1 MRAKQQTIE
10 SENDIFQAKL
20 SDITPEERVA
30 VETLARLNV
39 ARELVGLAPKGS
51 AAEPKSHKLKPRRQ
65 LRQRRSR
72 RKPAP
77 VSASGRSSK
86 AAHESRCGVCRHP
99 ERAAIEEA
107 FVHWQN
113 PRDIQD
119 EYRISE
125 RAIYRHAHAL
135 GLFSI
140 RSHNLRFALGN
151 IIERTSRMYTTP
163 ECIMRAIQVFA
174 KIDDHGRWIEP
185 PRRLIISREP
195 ASVVAEV
202 ADATGVADL
211 SAASRVQ
218 RIPVLQPPGELQAAE
233 TIAPA
238 NLNAANS
245 NSASLEIG
253 SIVPEPTGPDAA
265 SDSPESARPVWP
277 KPAFVLDRSR
287 FAGW

>member
-1 MRAKQQTIE
+1 MRTKQQAIE

-39 ARELVGLAPKGS
+39 ARELAGLAPKAS
-51 AAEPKSHKLKPRRQ
+51 AANPKSCKRKPTRQ

-72 RKPAP
+72 RKPALVSRP
-77 VSASGRSSK
+77 VRSSK
-86 AAHESRCGVCRHP
+86 AAHESRCSICRHE

-107 FVHWQN
+107 FLHWQN

-119 EYRISE
+119 DYRVQE

-140 RSHNLRFALGN
+140 RSRNLRFALGN
-151 IIERTSRMYTTP
+151 IIERTSRMYATP
-163 ECIMRAIQVFA
+163 ECIIRAAQVFA
-174 KIDDHGRWIEP
+174 KIDDEGRWIEP

-195 ASVVAEV
+195 AAVVAAV

-218 RIPVLQPPGELQAAE
+218 SIPAQPLGQLQAAE
-233 TIAPA
+233 TTVPA
-238 NLNAANS
+238 DPNAAAPNTANRNILS
-245 NSASLEIG
+245 PA
-253 SIVPEPTGPDAA
+253 PEPTGPDAS